1 MSLISKTKRL
11 NSDMQ
16 HTIFS
21 EFSTWKGVV
30 PAYFTADFLGTMTS
44 VDFMEGSNIQEHSTD
59 RYQETPYPQVS
70 EEYFEWI
77 SLLESINVA
86 QGKFTMIELGA
97 GYGRWL
103 VSAVKALKQ
112 KKDIPYYLIGVEAE
126 PEHFQ
131 MMRNHFHNN
140 GLNPDEHMCIK
151 AAVTDNDDT
160 ALFAVGHAKEWWGQ
174 AIMKKS
180 SVIQHAKEWWRQAIK
195 KSSMIHSEYEN
206 AHIEEIKAVS
216 LNTIL
221 NPLSYVDLIDVDVQG
236 EEFKVLAAS
245 SDQLV
250 SKVKRI
256 HIGTHSKKIENNL
269 RKLFKSLGWINVY
282 DFECQSE
289 NVTPFGKIKFQ
300 DGVQCWINEKLKRTL

>member
-1 MSLISKTKRL
+1 MKNKKVDSE
-11 NSDMQ
+11 MQ

-21 EFSTWKGVV
+21 EFSTWKGMV

-44 VDFMEGSNIQEHSTD
+44 VDFVDLMRGSNTQGHSSD
-59 RYQETPYPQVS
+59 RYQEIPYPQVS

-77 SLLESINVA
+77 SLLESVNDA
-86 QGKFTMIELGA
+86 QEKFTMIELGD

-140 GLNPDEHMCIK
+140 GLNPDEHICIQ

-160 ALFAVGHAKEWWGQ
+160 ALFAVGHAKDWWGQ
-174 AIMKKS
+174 AIMAKG
-180 SVIQHAKEWWRQAIK
+180 SVIQ
-195 KSSMIHSEYEN
+195 SEYKN
-206 AHIEEIKAVS
+206 AHIEEIKAIS

-221 NPLSYVDLIDVDVQG
+221 NPLSYVNLIDMDVQG
-236 EEFKVLAAS
+236 EEFKALAAS
-245 SDQLV
+245 SDQLN
-250 SKVKRI
+250 SKAKRV
-256 HIGTHSKKIENNL
+256 HIGTHSKKIEKNL
-269 RKLFKSLGWINVY
+269 RKLFKSLGWTNVY
-282 DFECQSE
+282 DFECLRE
-289 NVTPFGKIKFQ
+289 NVTPFGKVKFG
-300 DGVQCWINEKLKRTL
+300 DGVQYWINEKLERTL